1 MFQKRQSVVD
11 PYFCLVLILTGFCF
25 LVACRNAG
33 EAPKQLAPSPYKN
46 SAGMAMSMY
55 NPDAIREVAR
65 KERREANA
73 VWWGFDPEDATVALQ
88 EAIRSGAD
96 RIIVPNMGTAWHVR
110 PISLESGQEIVFKP
124 GVVIEA
130 FKGEFQGGGDNLF
143 KAVNKHDIRLTGAG
157 AVFRMHK
164 RDYTKAPYTPS
175 QWRHAIALHGCRNIK
190 IAGLA
195 IYESGGD
202 GIYIGRGIGENAPH
216 YCENIHIKNVTLAGH
231 HRQGISVVSA
241 QNLFIEG
248 VKIHGTRGT
257 APQAG
262 IDFEPNKPD
271 ERLSL
276 CLLRNCEI
284 SGNRGVGILFYLS
297 ALKAESYPVSV
308 TVETCR
314 VKRNKASVWIFGIK
328 DNPTGKIAFSGNDF
342 GLLKYGRGSVDLQ
355 VVYKYQ
361 PGPTLPPSADAGGP
375 YLVEYGKTVQ
385 LDASGSFDRDGDG
398 GVIDWM
404 WDLNMDGAA
413 EPLYGDKP
421 VATWRYL
428 VEDLGLSPGNS
439 YPIAL
444 KVLDDDYEWSG
455 TATAELRIEH
465 ESND

>member
-1 MFQKRQSVVD
+1 
-11 PYFCLVLILTGFCF
+11 
-25 LVACRNAG
+25 
-33 EAPKQLAPSPYKN
+33 
-46 SAGMAMSMY
+46 MY
-55 NPDAIREVAR
+55 MCNPDAVQAVKASQKSI
-65 KERREANA
+65 ANA
-73 VWWGFDPEDATVALQ
+73 AWWGYDPINATEALQ
-88 EAIRSGAD
+88 QAIDSGAAKIIVPDMGRPWIVGPIFLQSNQEIHFERGVVVEAIRGAFLGD
-96 RIIVPNMGTAWHVR
+96 
-110 PISLESGQEIVFKP
+110 
-124 GVVIEA
+124 
-130 FKGEFQGGGDNLF
+130 GDNLF
-143 KAVNKHDIRLTGAG
+143 KAVNKHDIRISGAG
-157 AVFRMHK
+157 ALLRMYK
-164 RDYTKAPYTPS
+164 GDYTRAPYDKS
-175 QWRHAIALHGCRNIK
+175 QWRHAIALRGCRNVRIE
-190 IAGLA
+190 GLTV
-195 IYESGGD
+195 IESGGD

-241 QNLFIEG
+241 KNLFIED

-297 ALKAESYPVSV
+297 ALTAESCPVSV

-342 GLLKYGRGSVDLQ
+342 GLLKYGRGSDGLQ
-355 VVYKYQ
+355 VVYKDK
-361 PGPTLPPSADAGGP
+361 PGPTLPPSAYAGGP

-404 WDLNMDGAA
+404 WDLNMDGDG

-421 VATWRYL
+421 VVTWRYL
-428 VEDLGLSPGNS
+428 VEDLGLAPGNS

-455 TATAELRIEH
+455 IATAELHIEH
-465 ESND
+465 ENSD